1 MKRDIKKIA
10 IVAFFSAL
18 GAILMYFDFPL
29 PVAPTFM
36 KMDLAEIPVIVSGFI
51 LGPVECVLVAI
62 LKVVIKFVIKGSST
76 MFLGELANIIGSISY
91 ALPASLIYKA
101 LKTKERAVIGM
112 VLGAFLSSIV
122 CTLCNALF
130 LFPVYIRAFY
140 MTEEKII
147 EMCSKILPFIDSM
160 NKVYLFSVL
169 PFNLVK
175 FSVTSV
181 ITYFFYKSISKYIKN
196 ILN

>member
-1 MKRDIKKIA
+1 
-10 IVAFFSAL
+10 
-18 GAILMYFDFPL
+18 MYFDFPL

-51 LGPVECVLVAI
+51 LGPVECVLVAV

-112 VLGAFLSSIV
+112 ALGAFLSSIV
-122 CTLCNALF
+122 CTLCYALF

>member
-51 LGPVECVLVAI
+51 LGPVECVLVAV

>member
-51 LGPVECVLVAI
+51 LGPVECVLVSV